1 MVFFGDSLCPV
12 AMKGRGVQH
21 SAIRSKRW
29 ATRFHNRELYL
40 AGEHLPGLT
49 KGVTMKKCLNLG
61 VGIALIL
68 LFACTVFA
76 QTKTDE
82 FFPDSTKGY
91 VAISNVNE
99 LRAHWRQTALGQV
112 LLSDSFMEFR
122 KSLLSGVEKAW
133 TGRVGMSIS
142 DTIDLASGE
151 AAFGFI
157 ANPGQTPGF
166 VVAID
171 VTDKKKEVDDFLS
184 RLIRQ
189 AFEKK
194 TGTSKKETIKIKDR
208 SVPVTVMIFP
218 PDNNYPAQRT
228 AYYVLT
234 DRYLIASDQKELIQQ
249 MLSGPKPLASLE
261 AYSMAMQRCSADF
274 ASSSEPQMRFF
285 VQPLE
290 LGKAITLLA
299 QSGPQ
304 SRTPQNLSGDTP
316 FDILANHGLDA
327 IEGVGGTIDFAT
339 DNMEFVTRT
348 KVYAPEGLRG
358 TNMLTFIDD
367 LKLVAPEWV
376 ESDVGS
382 TTVANI
388 DLLNLFNRIGPLFD
402 DFLKTKNL
410 WEDTLKGLEE
420 DEGGP
425 RVNLKTQLVGNLG
438 SQITTFRRVQ
448 DGKEAFVGG
457 VQVRPGKDAVI
468 ADVFHRMFDTDVD
481 FQQIPYGS
489 GTIWYYA
496 PQPKRQARS
505 RRSPS
510 AQQPAS
516 QPVFIRNAFYVGDGN
531 IFFSTDIDALKEV
544 IENKRSGSVNPLS
557 EDATY
562 QTVSSYI
569 QKFSGSGHSF
579 QFYAANHAAMK
590 ANYNMLRSGKL
601 LEGNTLVSQILRR
614 VYPDQN
620 AEIPVLENASKL
632 PPFESFESQMGATGA
647 FGKNEPDGFFI
658 KGFGLPADMLR

>member
-1 MVFFGDSLCPV
+1 M
-12 AMKGRGVQH
+12 MKR
-21 SAIRSKRW
+21 
-29 ATRFHNRELYL
+29 
-40 AGEHLPGLT
+40 
-49 KGVTMKKCLNLG
+49 LNLG
-61 VGIALIL
+61 IGVMLIL
-68 LFACTVFA
+68 LFVGAAFG
-76 QTKTDE
+76 QTKTDQ

-91 VAISNVNE
+91 VAVSNVNE

-122 KSLLSGVEKAW
+122 QSILSGVEKAW

-142 DTIDLASGE
+142 DTLDLASGE
-151 AAFGFI
+151 AAFGFV
-157 ANPGQTPGF
+157 ANPGQVPGF

-171 VTDKKKEVDDFLS
+171 VTDKKNEVDEFLS

-194 TGTSKKETIKIKDR
+194 TGTSKKETLKIGGR
-208 SVPVTVMIFP
+208 SIPVTVMIFP

-234 DRYLIASDQKELIQQ
+234 DHYLIAADQMELIEQI
-249 MLSGPKPLASLE
+249 LSGPKPLASNK
-261 AYSMAMQRCSADF
+261 AYATSMQRCIADF
-274 ASSSEPQMRFF
+274 PTAHEPQIRFF

-299 QSGPQ
+299 QSGPRSHAKQ
-304 SRTPQNLSGDTP
+304 DPSGETA
-316 FDILANHGLDA
+316 FDILANHGMGA
-327 IEGVGGTIDFAT
+327 IEGVGGTVDFAS
-339 DNMEFVTRT
+339 DDMEFVTRT

-367 LKLVAPEWV
+367 LKLNAPDWV
-376 ESDVGS
+376 EGDVNS
-382 TTVANI
+382 ATVVNI

-402 DFLKTKNL
+402 DFVKTENL

-438 SQITTFRRVQ
+438 SQITTFRRTH

-457 VQVRPGKDAVI
+457 IQVKPGKDEVI
-468 ADVFHRMFDTDVD
+468 ADVFHRMFDTDAD

-496 PQPKRQARS
+496 PQPKRPTRS
-505 RRSPS
+505 RRGQ
-510 AQQPAS
+510 AAAQPAA
-516 QPVFIRNAFYVGDGN
+516 QPTFVRNAFYVGDGN
-531 IFFSTDIDALKEV
+531 IFFATDIDSLKETV
-544 IENKRSGSVNPLS
+544 ENKRNGSVAPLS
-557 EDATY
+557 ESPTY

-569 QKFSGSGHSF
+569 QKFSGTGHSF
-579 QFYAANHAAMK
+579 QFYSSNHAGLRT
-590 ANYNMLRSGKL
+590 NYNLFRTGKL
-601 LEGNTLVSQILRR
+601 LEGDTLLSRILQR
-614 VYPDQN
+614 VYPDKN
-620 AEIPVLENASKL
+620 MNLPILENGSKL
-632 PPFESFESQMGATGA
+632 PPFETFESRMGASGA
-647 FGKNEPDGFFI
+647 FGKNEPDGFFL
-658 KGFGLPADMLR
+658 KGFGLTADQLR